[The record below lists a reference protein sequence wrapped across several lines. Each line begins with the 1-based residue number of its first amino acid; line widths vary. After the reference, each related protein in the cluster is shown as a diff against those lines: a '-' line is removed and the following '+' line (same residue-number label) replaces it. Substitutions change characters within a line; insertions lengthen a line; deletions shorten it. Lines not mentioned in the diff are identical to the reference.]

1 MYLPEEIKN
10 TIVSSLKVMKKENSL
25 LEIWETQK
33 KRKRAAAQLQESQSM
48 IMGFDFMNE
57 EDIKKRES

>member
-10 TIVSSLKVMKKENSL
+10 PIVSSLKVMKKENSL

-33 KRKRAAAQLQESQSM
+33 KRKRAATQLQES
-48 IMGFDFMNE
+48 
-57 EDIKKRES
+57 

>member
-10 TIVSSLKVMKKENSL
+10 PIVSSLKVMKKENSL

-33 KRKRAAAQLQESQSM
+33 KRKRAAAQLQES
-48 IMGFDFMNE
+48 
-57 EDIKKRES
+57 